1 MKKHF
6 LSLLMLF
13 TMVSMTVAQPA
24 MMTKGYEEVDT
35 LCQNRL
41 SVEIVDISGVHFSHP
56 QHPENGIMCPTEF
69 MLTTS
74 SQYELYQWE
83 TSLPSSETW
92 NEDIITV
99 RLYYSGYIKVTV
111 RNFNGSVASDSIWFN
126 VRNKN
131 LPPMEGL
138 IMEID
143 DDLHANFHGIAA
155 EEHHRL
161 FLHRG
166 FFPGQST
173 YYKEFYLSPGEW
185 VYKDLT
191 TSFSEDSLW
200 YYDID
205 IYDVCNSG
213 IGYRFPGLLLGTTE
227 DEYENR
233 FLTLKSILQHE
244 NAPLF
249 FGSYVYLVYT
259 VDRNGTKH
267 PVTDEN
273 GDPVVLQP
281 IWFEPASWPISPD
294 MIAHPF
300 YQCGVAKELE
310 DGSHQLFSLSNKVVN
325 PFYPFYPY
333 HYEALRI
340 EEVEEGHT
348 YEYCLSDYG
357 NQPFIALLGEN
368 DCEQQTWEWHS
379 NGEHFGHAGD
389 SIAIDIP
396 NETRSWDVVYHGC
409 DKDVSFRVL
418 FYAPVWDN
426 PFETPFAWKHNGEA
440 IGLTA
445 IGDEAYASG
454 DIACLWS
461 TGETT
466 NHIEVAEAGT
476 YSVGIEA
483 HGCSDTY
490 AVVVRDNVEIALATV
505 DLKTGRDKVTWRV
518 DPEQAD
524 YIDKVKVI
532 RYDGSAYRAP
542 YAQGH
547 YLFSSIEDVA
557 RNYHIVAVS
566 KEGQDCPV
574 ASYER
579 GTIHASYEQDA
590 DGYLNIQWNAPYLE
604 PGIGDVVAG
613 FEICLYDAASETV
626 TVVDEVAA
634 SATDYT
640 DDASQ
645 YAGDGEVVVAAV
657 FGDGSRSYSNRYTMV
672 GVEEYA
678 EGGLI
683 VYPNPA
689 SGRFT
694 VEGLGNL
701 SITNVLGQT
710 VLVREI
716 DGKENVE
723 LPRGLYFVKLNGQTR
738 KIVVE

>member
-1 MKKHF
+1 MKKHI
-6 LSLLMLF
+6 LSFLMLF
-13 TMVSMTVAQPA
+13 ATISIAMAQPA

-56 QHPENGIMCPTEF
+56 QHPENGSMCPTEF

-92 NEDIITV
+92 NEDIITIS
-99 RLYYSGYIKVTV
+99 LYYSGYIKVTV
-111 RNFNGSVASDSIWFN
+111 GDNYGHTGTDSIWFN

-155 EEHHRL
+155 QEHHKLSLNRCYIPEL
-161 FLHRG
+161 Y
-166 FFPGQST
+166 T
-173 YYKEFYLSPGEW
+173 YHEDFILSPGEW
-185 VYKDLT
+185 SYSDINAVY
-191 TSFSEDSLW
+191 SEDTLW
-200 YYDID
+200 LYYIP
-205 IYDVCNSG
+205 IYDVCNSAVTYC
-213 IGYRFPGLLLGTTE
+213 IPGLLLNTNE
-227 DEYENR
+227 DEYGGHH
-233 FLTLKSILQHE
+233 LIIKTILQRDDATFYNNQH
-244 NAPLF
+244 F
-249 FGSYVYLVYT
+249 VYFVYT
-259 VDRNGTKH
+259 IDKYGNRHQIWDNNGA
-267 PVTDEN
+267 PVI
-273 GDPVVLQP
+273 LQP
-281 IWFEPASWPISPD
+281 KTASWPISPD

-310 DGSHQLFSLSNKVVN
+310 DGSHQLFSLSNKVIN

-333 HYEALRI
+333 PYEALRI

-368 DCEQQTWEWHS
+368 DCEQQTWEWQS

-409 DKDVSFRVL
+409 DKDVSFHVL

-426 PFETPFAWKHNGEA
+426 PFEAPFAWKHNGEA

-466 NHIEVAEAGT
+466 NHIEAAEAGT

-532 RYDGSAYRAP
+532 RYDGSAYSAP

-604 PGIGDVVAG
+604 SGIGDVVAG

-640 DDASQ
+640 GDASQ
-645 YAGDGEVVVAAV
+645 YAGGGEVVVAAV

-701 SITNVLGQT
+701 TITNVLGQT
-710 VLVREI
+710 VLTREI
-716 DGKENVE
+716 DGKETVE
-723 LPRGLYFVKLNGQTR
+723 LPQGIYFVRLNGATR

>member
-1 MKKHF
+1 M
-6 LSLLMLF
+6 
-13 TMVSMTVAQPA
+13 
-24 MMTKGYEEVDT
+24 EE
-35 LCQNRL
+35 
-41 SVEIVDISGVHFSHP
+41 GH
-56 QHPENGIMCPTEF
+56 
-69 MLTTS
+69 LTF
-74 SQYELYQWE
+74 
-83 TSLPSSETW
+83 
-92 NEDIITV
+92 
-99 RLYYSGYIKVTV
+99 R
-111 RNFNGSVASDSIWFN
+111 SIF
-126 VRNKN
+126 
-131 LPPMEGL
+131 
-138 IMEID
+138 
-143 DDLHANFHGIAA
+143 
-155 EEHHRL
+155 
-161 FLHRG
+161 
-166 FFPGQST
+166 
-173 YYKEFYLSPGEW
+173 
-185 VYKDLT
+185 
-191 TSFSEDSLW
+191 
-200 YYDID
+200 
-205 IYDVCNSG
+205 
-213 IGYRFPGLLLGTTE
+213 
-227 DEYENR
+227 
-233 FLTLKSILQHE
+233 QHE
-244 NAPLF
+244 NAGMYF
-249 FGSYVYLVYT
+249 SNDHFVYIIYT

-310 DGSHQLFSLSNKVVN
+310 DGSHQLFSLSNKVIN

-333 HYEALRI
+333 PYEALRI

-368 DCEQQTWEWHS
+368 DCEQQTWEWQS

-396 NETRSWDVVYHGC
+396 NKTRSWDVVYHGC

-426 PFETPFAWKHNGEA
+426 PFEAPFAWKHNGEA

-445 IGDEAYASG
+445 IGDETYASG

-505 DLKTGRDKVTWRV
+505 DLMTGRDKVTWRV

-532 RYDGSAYRAP
+532 RYDGSAFSAP

-547 YLFSSIEDVA
+547 YLFSGIEDVA

-566 KEGQDCPV
+566 KEGQDCPL

-590 DGYLNIQWNAPYLE
+590 DGYLNIHWNAPYLE

-640 DDASQ
+640 GDASQ
-645 YAGDGEVVVAAV
+645 YAGGGEVVVAAV

-701 SITNVLGQT
+701 TITNVLGQT
-710 VLVREI
+710 VLTREI
-716 DGKENVE
+716 DGKESIG
-723 LPRGLYFVKLNGQTR
+723 LPRGIYFVKLNASTR